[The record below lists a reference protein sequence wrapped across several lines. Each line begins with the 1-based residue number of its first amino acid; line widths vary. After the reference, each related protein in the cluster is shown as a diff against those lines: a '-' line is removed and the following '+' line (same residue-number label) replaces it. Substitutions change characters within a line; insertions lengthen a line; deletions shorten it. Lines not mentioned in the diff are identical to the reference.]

1 MRLVLSLLIFMV
13 LSGPGNSFAA
23 TTVVADSV
31 AGNLV
36 NRFVQNAAGL
46 FVSLP
51 SVMATSG
58 ANQTGLVNNTNLGSV
73 QIAPA
78 PAAATPVVLGATGI
92 MLTSGNISGTGNNLA
107 TAGDVDVDA
116 QFAANAA
123 LYATTGTFD
132 ASMIQFDFTVAAG
145 VTAVTFDLVFA
156 SNEVPLAVNPDMAV
170 VMVDGV
176 NYAKFSNGQ
185 LLTNQTAGLLV
196 AAPGVVT
203 GYTNASQVQ
212 TVTAVLNPALATH
225 RIKIAIADNVDG
237 LVDSAVIVSN
247 LTTTIS
253 AQGGMGVGDIFPPVI
268 TPGANVTMEATAT
281 LTPVNL
287 GAPTVTDNVDLNP
300 RATPAPAGPYPVGVT
315 VVTWTSTDAALN
327 VGTATQTVTITD
339 TTPPVITPPPANGFS
354 TATPTMNADIT
365 AYLATVTATDLV
377 GVVLPITNNAPV
389 GGFPVG
395 ATTVTFTATDAAG
408 NIATA
413 TTVITV
419 TAATVINEVNA
430 AALATR
436 LTQFDPAITVSLPSV
451 VTVANQTGLINT
463 TNLGTLNVLPAP
475 APLTLNQ
482 TGIVLTTGNITGT
495 GGNLAPPLALPGDA
509 DVSAALTAHP
519 SFNTT
524 GTFDAATLQFSF
536 TVPAGTPSISLDLV
550 YATNE
555 ALAGVPFP
563 DAAVIMVDGI
573 NRGVFTNG
581 TLLANLNGAF
591 LTATAGT
598 LIGGYTN
605 VSPLQTLTAQL
616 DPLLATHTIKIT
628 IADNTDALTDS
639 ALVLSN
645 MRVSA
650 STQSGMGVGD
660 VFPPIVTPPA
670 NVTLEATALLT
681 PVNLGAPT
689 VTDNVDLNP
698 TATPLPLGPY
708 PVGVTLVT
716 WTSTDVALNVGT
728 AIQTV
733 TVTDTTPPVLTVP
746 ANTTFA
752 ATTPA
757 GIPASNGAVATLLA
771 SATATDAVGVATIS
785 NNAPAVLPVG
795 TTTVTYTARD
805 ITGLISTAAMTIVVT
820 PYVPVGGVAVANG
833 VDQIPPVIKLNGS
846 VEDTVLQT
854 AAAAA
859 YVDPGATVKDNFD
872 GPFLPIL
879 PNVILGTPAIDT
891 SIAGTTVLTYTARDA
906 AGNTAT
912 VSRIV
917 HVVAAV
923 PGRDVLPPVVTP
935 PLDIVVPAITFA
947 GVPKTDPSLAAF
959 FAGATAL
966 DNIVGATA
974 VTNDAPAVLPVGKT
988 VVTFSSVDPDGNR
1001 GTSTAIVFVSG
1012 VTPNMGSPLDTDGD
1026 FIPDDWEIA
1035 MFTAPGLT
1043 AAQILAVAG
1052 PATDFDL
1059 DGILDSAE
1067 RILGTNPKLANTNP
1081 SGAASDLNDIV
1092 YSNSPSDSDSDGVI
1106 DALEDNVSALDPS
1119 VVTGIP
1125 SINGTSTFS
1134 INANGNA
1141 VQSVAVTLATGAP
1154 SPVNQGLGTLS
1165 YKVLTAVGA
1174 TVTVRINSTLPFGTN
1189 GQFYKLDAAGNYNLI
1204 PPANVV
1210 TVGANTIDLILTDGG
1225 VLDQD
1230 GLANGVIVDPIA
1242 FGNAPLLIGGNGGA
1256 AKAGCVI
1263 QPTAPFD
1270 PLFPLMI
1277 ALGFL
1282 LLALR
1287 PERLSSRQEKKN

>member
-1 MRLVLSLLIFMV
+1 MRLVLSLLIIMV
-13 LSGPGNSFAA
+13 LSGPVKSFAA

-31 AGNLV
+31 AANLV
-36 NRFVQNAAGL
+36 NRFVQNAAGV

-51 SVMATSG
+51 SVVATSA
-58 ANQTGLVNNTNLGSV
+58 ANQTGLVNNTNLGNV

-92 MLTSGNISGTGNNLA
+92 MLTTGNISGTGNNLA
-107 TAGDVDVDA
+107 TAGDADVDA
-116 QFAANAA
+116 QLAANAA

-156 SNEVPLAVNPDMAV
+156 SNEVPLAVNPDTAV

-176 NYAKFSNGQ
+176 NYAKLSNGQ

-247 LTTTIS
+247 LTTTVS

-268 TPGANVTMEATAT
+268 TPGANVVMEATAT

-287 GAPTVTDNVDLNP
+287 GAPVVTDNVDLNP

-354 TATPTMNADIT
+354 TASPTMNADIT

-377 GVVLPITNNAPV
+377 GVVLPITNNAPA
-389 GGFPVG
+389 GGFPIG
-395 ATTVTFTATDAAG
+395 ATTVTFTAADAAG

-419 TAATVINEVNA
+419 TAATVINEINA

-436 LTQFDPAITVSLPSV
+436 LTQFDPAITVSLPTA
-451 VTVANQTGLINT
+451 VTVANQTGVINT

-475 APLTLNQ
+475 IALTLPQ

-524 GTFDAATLQFSF
+524 GTFDAASLQFSF
-536 TVPAGTPSISLDLV
+536 TVPAGTPSISLDFI

-581 TLLANLNGAF
+581 LLLSNLNGAF

-605 VSPLQTLTAQL
+605 VSQLQTLTAQL

-628 IADNTDALTDS
+628 IADNSDALTDS

-660 VFPPIVTPPA
+660 VFPPVITPAA
-670 NVTLEATALLT
+670 NVTMEATAALT
-681 PVNLGAPT
+681 PVNLGLPI
-689 VTDNVDLNP
+689 VTDNVDPNP
-698 TATPLPLGPY
+698 VATPLPLGPY

-728 AIQTV
+728 AIQSV
-733 TVTDTTPPVLTVP
+733 TITDTTPPVLTVP
-746 ANTTFA
+746 ANATFA
-752 ATTPA
+752 ATTPS
-757 GIPASNGAVATLLA
+757 GIPASNGAVATILG

-785 NNAPAVLPVG
+785 NNAPALFPVG

-805 ITGLISTAAMTIVVT
+805 VTGLTSTASMNIVVT

-854 AAAAA
+854 PAAAA

-872 GPFLPIL
+872 GPVVPS
-879 PNVILGTPAIDT
+879 VIFGLPAIDT
-891 SIAGTTVLTYTARDA
+891 SIVGTTVLTYTATDA
-906 AGNTAT
+906 AGNSAS

-935 PLDIVVPAITFA
+935 PLDIVVPAVTFA
-947 GVPKTDPSLAAF
+947 GVPKADASLAAF

-1001 GTSTAIVFVSG
+1001 GTSTATVYVSG
-1012 VTPNMGSPLDTDGD
+1012 ITPNMGSAADADGD

-1081 SGAASDLNDIV
+1081 SGAASDLNDVV
-1092 YSNSPSDSDSDGVI
+1092 YSNSPSDSDSDGII

-1125 SINGTSTFS
+1125 SINGASTFS

-1154 SPVNQGLGTLS
+1154 APVNQGLGTLS

-1174 TVTVRINSTLPFGTN
+1174 TVTVRINSTVPFGTN
-1189 GQFYKLDAAGNYNLI
+1189 GQFYKLDAAGNYTLI
-1204 PPANVV
+1204 PVAYVT
-1210 TVGANTIDLILTDGG
+1210 TVGANTIDLTLTDGG
-1225 VLDQD
+1225 PLDQD
-1230 GLANGVIVDPIA
+1230 GVANGVIVDPIA
-1242 FGNAPLLIGGNGGA
+1242 FGSAPQLIGGNGGA
-1256 AKAGCVI
+1256 NKAGCVI
-1263 QPTAPFD
+1263 QPSASFD
-1270 PLFPLMI
+1270 PVFPLLI

-1282 LLALR
+1282 FLGLHR
-1287 PERLSSRQEKKN
+1287 QRLVSRQEGNH